1 MSNYLDSA
9 YTALNNLLNISAEYL
24 YTNTAT
30 INTLTVVK
38 TLIFPLSY
46 VWTNLINQSELL
58 TGTNQMVK
66 TNFQNNVTQSSG
78 SNQLLDTS
86 IGSITQADESVIV
99 QSGTEWNQLK
109 QTQVTDLSITGVL
122 TSPSDII
129 VSGSTL

>member
-66 TNFQNNVTQSSG
+66 TNFQNTVTQSSG